1 MKKLRL
7 ILIFILVFSCTTPP
21 EKIHQPNRFDNSVT
35 NSTQWSNIEYLTY
48 FGLEKLNVPNVNV
61 SVTYIPKT
69 LISQYGKLNPN
80 TVLEGLIVEHGLN
93 HYQILLNRNLAHHS
107 LRRVLFHE
115 LIHLKQSHNG
125 RLVPCNAVSADFM
138 GKHYPDISAVPYRE
152 RPWEKEAFEFERYM
166 LRLFDLTE

>member
-69 LISQYGKLNPN
+69 LISQY
-80 TVLEGLIVEHGLN
+80 
-93 HYQILLNRNLAHHS
+93 
-107 LRRVLFHE
+107 
-115 LIHLKQSHNG
+115 
-125 RLVPCNAVSADFM
+125 
-138 GKHYPDISAVPYRE
+138 
-152 RPWEKEAFEFERYM
+152 
-166 LRLFDLTE
+166 